1 MFIDKQRYLWRATL
15 LLDESGQ
22 EHELVASF
30 HHTIMDGKSF
40 ADFFRDLLAYAHSIA
55 GNGKPEVTPLPLLP
69 NLEMVL
75 DKEVSWL
82 TT

>member
-1 MFIDKQRYLWRATL
+1 
-15 LLDESGQ
+15 
-22 EHELVASF
+22 
-30 HHTIMDGKSF
+30 MDGKSF